1 MARLAC
7 GRAIQSPADLAN
19 LVIWL
24 EADAQ
29 SFEMGVSGISQWT
42 DKSGNGNHAVQST
55 DANRPRLSYPVGTT
69 PAVTYSS
76 NSHYLES
83 QTGSTNG
90 DHTMFAIARW
100 TGAPG
105 GVTRGVCC
113 WGATAGANSYIS
125 RATSANSLYGDAGAS
140 AEGAAITTNTVYLLS
155 KVRQAALDVGQ
166 RARANLSEDA
176 RILTAPGG
184 ITTPKIGVG
193 KDASSSTAMAGNIW
207 TVIGYSRA
215 LSFGEVVAMERWLTL
230 RWAPVLGL

>member
-7 GRAIQSPADLAN
+7 GRGIQTPADIAN

-24 EADAQ
+24 EAA
-29 SFEMGVSGISQWT
+29 SSSLEMAGSGISQWT

-55 DANRPRLSYPVGTT
+55 DANRPSLSYPIASV

-76 NSHYLES
+76 NTHYLES

-90 DHTMFAIARW
+90 DHTLFAVCRW
-100 TGAPG
+100 TAAPG

-125 RATSANSLYGDAGAS
+125 RATDSNSLFGDAGAS
-140 AEGAAITTNTVYLLS
+140 AEGAAIVTNTVYLLS
-155 KVRQAALDVGQ
+155 KVRQATLDVGQ
-166 RARANLSEDA
+166 RGRTNLGEDA

-184 ITTPKIGVG
+184 ITTAKIGIG

-215 LSFGEVVAMERWLTL
+215 LTLGEIVVVERYITQKWST
-230 RWAPVLGL
+230 VLGL